1 MCNPMNQS
9 NKKIIPRTRLGEPT
23 FGNCVTFTI
32 DGEETFKLMYE
43 KFIQAKSC
51 IYIANYDLD
60 PRLRFVRGEEEPSKL
75 NSASNNLIRSPCRV
89 DGSTDPQEQKFA
101 EEDEIYPLQD
111 LLIEKAKQ
119 GVEIKIIVWQP
130 RLELRIVPGADERGL
145 GGRTKEVEM
154 MNQLAKSN
162 GTEQNLIVRI
172 DNTAPTLTSGHH
184 DKIIV
189 IDNQIGF
196 CGGLDLSHGK
206 WDTSHHDFDN
216 PLRDVNA
223 HPWHDVHAMVKGPI
237 VWDLIYHF
245 HQRWVYSM
253 TKDINHVRGIEI
265 KSSFSNQSDD
275 GNTSIVALRTWNKLN
290 RNGGIIAWYAEMFRR
305 AKESIYIENQFPFE
319 NKSITQLLL
328 KRLKDVPNL
337 KVIVVGPINPNL
349 PGFIGSIIAKA
360 SINDI
365 DKNLEVLRK
374 VGEGRVKTYCLISQ
388 DDSVVEQ
395 RKQIYV
401 HSKVMIVD
409 DKWITIGSAN
419 MDRDGFRDSSELD
432 LGMLAPGLA
441 RNLRVKL
448 WHEHLRGYENNIIVD
463 NKNTDNNGLDS
474 FDDGFLVWEKLADDN
489 GKKVLKNEAI
499 IGHVY
504 YHNFE
509 EMKFPP
515 PYHGAKDDIKFKWF

>member
-1 MCNPMNQS
+1 MCNIMNHS
-9 NKKIIPRTRLGEPT
+9 NKKIIPRTRFGEPT
-23 FGNCVTFTI
+23 SGNCVTFTI

-60 PRLRFVRGEEEPSKL
+60 PRLRFVRGEEEPSSKL
-75 NSASNNLIRSPCRV
+75 NSASNNLIRSSCRV
-89 DGSTDPQEQKFA
+89 DESTDPQEQKFSK
-101 EEDEIYPLQD
+101 DEIYPLQD
-111 LLIEKAKQ
+111 LLIEKANQ

-206 WDTSHHDFDN
+206 WDTSFHDFDN

-253 TKDINHVRGIEI
+253 TKDINQVRGIEI

-290 RNGGIIAWYAEMFRR
+290 RNGGIMAWYAEMFRR

-388 DDSVVEQ
+388 DDSVVEK

-448 WHEHLRGYENNIIVD
+448 WQEHLKGYENNIIIG
-463 NKNTDNNGLDS
+463 NKNSDNNGLDS
-474 FDDGFLVWEKLADDN
+474 FDDGFLVWENLADDN

-499 IGHVY
+499 VGHVY